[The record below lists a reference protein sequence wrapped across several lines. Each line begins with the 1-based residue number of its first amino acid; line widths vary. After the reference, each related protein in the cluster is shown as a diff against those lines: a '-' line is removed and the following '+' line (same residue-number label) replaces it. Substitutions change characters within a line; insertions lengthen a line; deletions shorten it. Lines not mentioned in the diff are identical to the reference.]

1 MRFAVCGGSPNETRE
16 LCDWIGRCC
25 AQEGLAAECLPF
37 KNLEEFWAAF
47 WPGRFQTVFV
57 GAGGAQGFL
66 TARRLREEDR
76 ACQVVLIDDSERYIM
91 HSYRIH
97 TAGFVVRPLSRGR
110 VEQCVRRL
118 LCRP

>member
-1 MRFAVCGGSPNETRE
+1 M
-16 LCDWIGRCC
+16 
-25 AQEGLAAECLPF
+25 
-37 KNLEEFWAAF
+37 
-47 WPGRFQTVFV
+47 
-57 GAGGAQGFL
+57 

-97 TAGFVVRPLSRGR
+97 TAGFVVRPLSCGR